1 MTGSLEYHEIN
12 RAHGVAGWRTVL
24 GTVLLLILFLWL
36 PVVVSVPFLAGL
48 TIDGASQQR
57 ITDFFN
63 LDPVTPGNLA
73 YLDLGLATAIGSA
86 MFVAWLIHGHQA
98 PRWLLSVAGR
108 IRWRWFLTCLGLAVI
123 TLVVTL
129 AVSAI
134 LPAGSSET
142 QMSGP
147 VHDFTR
153 QTFWF
158 VVVIVVLTPFQA
170 AGEEFAFRGYLT
182 QAWGGWAS
190 LRSRRWGRVVAVVVP
205 ALFFAL
211 AHGLGQDVPVFF
223 DRFAF
228 GVVAGILVIA
238 TGGLEAGLAMHVLN
252 NLVAFG
258 VALAFGDITTTLT
271 EASGSWWM
279 IVSTLTQ
286 SLVFAALVLWAARRQ
301 NVALRFGPQAPPL

>member
-1 MTGSLEYHEIN
+1 MTGCLEYHEIN
-12 RAHGVAGWRTVL
+12 RAHGVAGWRTVF

-36 PVVVSVPFLAGL
+36 PVVVSVPFIIGL
-48 TIDGASQQR
+48 MIDGADQQR
-57 ITDFFN
+57 ITDFLA

-73 YLDLGLATAIGSA
+73 YLDLGLATAIGSS
-86 MFVAWLIHGHQA
+86 MFVAWLMHGHQA

-108 IRWRWFLTCLGLAVI
+108 IRWRWLLTCLGLAVI

-129 AVSAI
+129 GVAALLPDSA
-134 LPAGSSET
+134 GET
-142 QMSGP
+142 SMSGSLN
-147 VHDFTR
+147 DFTR

-158 VVVIVVLTPFQA
+158 VVVIGVLTPLQA

-190 LRSRRWGRVVAVVVP
+190 LRSRTWGRCVAVVVP
-205 ALFFAL
+205 AFLFAL

-223 DRFAF
+223 DRLAF
-228 GVVAGILVIA
+228 GLVAGFLVIV

-252 NLVAFG
+252 NVVAFG
-258 VALAFGDITTTLT
+258 VALAFGDMTSALT
-271 EASGSWWM
+271 DSTGSWWM

-286 SLVFAALVLWAARRQ
+286 SLVFAGLVLWAARRRG
-301 NVALRFGPQAPPL
+301 VALRFGTDARPL